1 MTIPPPAQSE
11 EWTIPV
17 SAPHP
22 VGENPFHAK
31 GSVFRTTGHILE
43 GYIDG
48 GLPAVLERVGDPA
61 LRAFWEQPLLAGGWY
76 DVFGMVMLVR
86 EIARMRGVP
95 YFKVVSEMS
104 RMVATADLNGIY
116 RALLRLATPELV
128 APRLPRIQARYM
140 DFGDVTVGSVAKGR
154 ADATRTGHPR
164 ILAHWYV
171 AVIER
176 LHAVRAR
183 GRRRQDAPHQVE
195 RPRDRWHVPWPGDR
209 LHPVRSH
216 LDVTTGRRVQ
226 PSRRMGYPSASRTA
240 RAMRRLAA
248 MTLLGQSMRSLPMA
262 SRWPGSEAVVADVH
276 QDVPRGVHAEAVG
289 GRREGGQHV
298 ARHRLVRLARCLRR
312 SGGRAR
318 RPSRA
323 RRRG

>member
-1 MTIPPPAQSE
+1 MTIPPPAQPE

-31 GSVFRTTGHILE
+31 GSVFRTTSQILE

-48 GLPAVLERVGDPA
+48 GLPAVLERLGDPA

-116 RALLRLATPELV
+116 RALLRLATPELI

-140 DFGDVTVGSVAKGR
+140 DFGDVTVGSVATGR

-171 AVIER
+171 AVINGFMPCVLEASGAKTPR
-176 LHAVRAR
+176 IKWS
-183 GRRRQDAPHQVE
+183 APVT
-195 RPRDRWHVPWPGDR
+195 DGM
-209 LHPVRSH
+209 SH
-216 LDVTTGRRVQ
+216 GLETVSIRF
-226 PSRRMGYPSASRTA
+226 
-240 RAMRRLAA
+240 
-248 MTLLGQSMRSLPMA
+248 
-262 SRWPGSEAVVADVH
+262 EATWT
-276 QDVPRGVHAEAVG
+276 
-289 GRREGGQHV
+289 
-298 ARHRLVRLARCLRR
+298 
-312 SGGRAR
+312 
-318 RPSRA
+318 
-323 RRRG
+323 